1 MGDLR
6 LTTRGR
12 VVLYCLGA
20 IALIALMIWAD
31 SAMQIP
37 GVDDARVDAEQLQ

>member
-1 MGDLR
+1 MDLR

-12 VVLYCLGA
+12 IALYCLAAFAG
-20 IALIALMIWAD
+20 IVFLIWAD
-31 SAMQIP
+31 AAISIE